1 MTALR
6 QAGRWVA
13 TMVPVS
19 QLARLGLPALIMLCF
34 LALVVL
40 AIWCWIIDNDDR
52 SNRLTRLIL
61 AARGHHAVPAPAAGA
76 VSKARRWF
84 GRRKRRTG

>member
-6 QAGRWVA
+6 QAGKVV
-13 TMVPVS
+13 TTVVPVS
-19 QLARLGLPALIMLCF
+19 QLARLGLPALIVLGF
-34 LALVVL
+34 LTLVVL
-40 AIWCWIIDNDDR
+40 AIWCWIIGNADR
-52 SNRLTRLIL
+52 SDRLTRLIL